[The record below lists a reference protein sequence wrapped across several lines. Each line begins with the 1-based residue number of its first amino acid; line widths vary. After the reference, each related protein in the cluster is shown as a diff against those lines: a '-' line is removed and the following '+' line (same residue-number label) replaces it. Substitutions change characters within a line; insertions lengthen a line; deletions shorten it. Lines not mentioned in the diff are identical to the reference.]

1 MIVVVYDTKGP
12 KIKKSSRRKTTFV
25 INKKNGKRPTSHR
38 STTYP
43 CYVPILGESAG
54 AGRVGLAGAN
64 IQSFYIFT
72 RALIIKNNIV
82 YWYNKKRNHEK
93 L

>member
-1 MIVVVYDTKGP
+1 MASDLHRTA
-12 KIKKSSRRKTTFV
+12 TTA
-25 INKKNGKRPTSHR
+25 
-38 STTYP
+38 YP
-43 CYVPILGESAG
+43 CCVPTLGDSAG

-72 RALIIKNNIV
+72 RQLV
-82 YWYNKKRNHEK
+82 